1 MTHNSETL
9 RKAFG
14 YLFPAE
20 LPLLKSLPG
29 MIDHSPCVVVNVGA
43 GAGTS
48 GLAFLES
55 RPDLELHTVDITDL
69 SSPFGCLEAERQVGQ
84 AAGFKLGDRWR
95 QYHMDSKA
103 LAEQWTGGPVDI
115 VFIDGDHTYE
125 GCVGDIVGWMQH
137 IRPGGLMAVHD
148 CYKAAIPT
156 GPDGYHADGPH
167 PQPYP
172 MIDQAVDELL
182 VGKYEMVAYVDS
194 LIVFR
199 IQKD

>member
-1 MTHNSETL
+1 MTHTSETL

-29 MIDHSPCVVVNVGA
+29 MIDRSPSVVVNIGA

-48 GLAFLES
+48 GLAFLEK
-55 RPDLELHTVDITDL
+55 DCILHTVDVTDL

-84 AAGFKLGDRWR
+84 AAGFRLGHNWY
-95 QYHMDSKA
+95 QYHMDSKE
-103 LAEQWTGGPVDI
+103 LARRWDKGLVDI
-115 VFIDGDHTYE
+115 VFVDGDHTYE
-125 GCVGDIVGWMQH
+125 GCVGDIKGWLPH
-137 IRPGGLMAVHD
+137 IGAGGIMAIHD
-148 CYKAAIPT
+148 CYKAMIPT

-167 PQPYP
+167 PMPYP
-172 MIDQAVDELL
+172 MIDQAVEELL
-182 VGKYEMVAYVDS
+182 IGQYELLAHVDS

-199 IQKD
+199 V

>member
-1 MTHNSETL
+1 MSHSSETL
-9 RKAFG
+9 RQAFG
-14 YLFPAE
+14 YLFRDE
-20 LPLLKSLPG
+20 LVLLKSLPG
-29 MIDHSPCVVVNVGA
+29 MIDRSPCVVVNIGA

-103 LAEQWTGGPVDI
+103 LAAQWTGGPVDI
-115 VFIDGDHTYE
+115 VLIDGDHTYE
-125 GCVGDIVGWMQH
+125 GCVGDIVGWMPH

-148 CYKAAIPT
+148 YRKGDLQTEA
-156 GPDGYHADGPH
+156 DGFHADGPH
-167 PQPYP
+167 PVPWP
-172 MIDQAVDELL
+172 GVDRAVDELL
-182 VGKYEMVAYVDS
+182 VGKYEIVAHVAS

-199 IQKD
+199 IE